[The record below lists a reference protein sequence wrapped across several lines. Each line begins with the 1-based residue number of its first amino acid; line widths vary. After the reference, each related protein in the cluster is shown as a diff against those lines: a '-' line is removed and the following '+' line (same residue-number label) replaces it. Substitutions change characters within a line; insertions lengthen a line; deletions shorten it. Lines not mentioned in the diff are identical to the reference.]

1 MATTARG
8 DFHITLPSNVIT
20 DAFPNNTSS
29 DYEIP
34 LPTAIDFGGSTYE
47 VALAE
52 IFFPHTWYNIPDTLR
67 TVSFRWIGRAANVG
81 LKKFSRD
88 KEIPPGYYGTAQELV
103 KALESLKPDD
113 YKGRFSLNPVNNLV
127 QITAVAWQEVWMDKR
142 LAQILGFKVPNT
154 NEMLVKFVHS
164 GSRDRTVHKAE
175 FMCDPNPTSHAVFV
189 YCSIIQESLLGM
201 QYARLL
207 RMVPT
212 RGEHGKT
219 LHFAFDKPLFVEI
232 PYDRISSIRLTLCD
246 DQGQA
251 MKFTAGKTI
260 CRLHFRRKLQTLV

>member
-1 MATTARG
+1 M
-8 DFHITLPSNVIT
+8 
-20 DAFPNNTSS
+20 
-29 DYEIP
+29 
-34 LPTAIDFGGSTYE
+34 
-47 VALAE
+47 
-52 IFFPHTWYNIPDTLR
+52 
-67 TVSFRWIGRAANVG
+67 G

-127 QITAVAWQEVWMDKR
+127 QITAVAWQEVWMGKR
-142 LAQILGFKVPNT
+142 LAQILGFKVPKT

-251 MKFTAGKTI
+251 MKFTVGKTI